1 MFSISLLSSP
11 EPKARVSFIGQN
23 VSVVRRRRRRR
34 CLWRCRK
41 LFTFSSSSPEPLC
54 QFQPTW
60 HKASFGE
67 GIQVYTNKGPHIP
80 PRRYNSEIVKI
91 IGKNILKSFSKPLGH
106 QSFLK

>member
-1 MFSISLLSSP
+1 MKVCCVFEENKLSLFLNIFNKNMFSISLLSSP

-23 VSVVRRRRRRR
+23 VSLVRRRRRR

-67 GIQVYTNKGPHIP
+67 GIQVFFK
-80 PRRYNSEIVKI
+80 
-91 IGKNILKSFSKPLGH
+91 
-106 QSFLK
+106 